1 MAFLQMLFLLCPIF
15 MHFIVPITAQP
26 DINFQLC
33 VAENGNYTENSTYQA
48 NLKYLLNSV
57 YSNTEIDYGFYNF
70 SYGESSN
77 KVYAIGLCRGDV
89 KPDACRDCLNYSSR
103 VLTARCPTEKEA
115 IIGLDN
121 CILRYASRYIFGLNE
136 VAPYFFVHSL
146 TNVSDE
152 KGFNRSLNSLLDSLQ
167 DEAAAGDSRRKYA
180 TGKISAPNFQTIYA
194 LSQCTPDLSQTEC
207 SSCLR
212 NASARVGQCCQE
224 SQGGRVIYPS
234 CNFRYEINQFYEIP
248 TGEDPSP
255 PPSKGKNN
263 TVIVIIILSVVI
275 SVMVI
280 LIISFYTFSG
290 KRKSREKVK
299 SGSVDD
305 EITRVESLQ
314 YNLEIIHLAT
324 YNFSEVNKLGQGGF
338 GSVYK
343 GTLPNG
349 QYIAVKRLSR
359 DSTQGEQ
366 EFKNEVLL
374 VAKLQHKNLVRLLGF
389 CFEQEERLLIYEFMP
404 NSSLNNFIF
413 DQTKRSQLDWER
425 RYKIIE
431 GISRGLLYLHEDS
444 RLRIIHRD
452 LKPSNIL
459 LDAEMNAKI
468 SDFGMARLFAGD
480 QTQESTSRVVGTF
493 GYMPPE
499 YVMRG
504 HFSVKSD
511 IFSFGVLVLEIV
523 SGRKRTFIN
532 EGEMEDLL
540 TYTWENW
547 NSGPNLDKL
556 IDATL
561 RAGSRNEM
569 LRCIH
574 VGLLCVQEN
583 ALDRPNMASVVIMLS
598 SYSVTLPVP
607 QKPAFFA
614 RGTVLPGTSS
624 TWTESDQSRSAS
636 VPFSINE
643 ASISELYPR

>member
-1 MAFLQMLFLLCPIF
+1 MDFA
-15 MHFIVPITAQP
+15 
-26 DINFQLC
+26 
-33 VAENGNYTENSTYQA
+33 
-48 NLKYLLNSV
+48 
-57 YSNTEIDYGFYNF
+57 
-70 SYGESSN
+70 
-77 KVYAIGLCRGDV
+77 
-89 KPDACRDCLNYSSR
+89 
-103 VLTARCPTEKEA
+103 
-115 IIGLDN
+115 
-121 CILRYASRYIFGLNE
+121 
-136 VAPYFFVHSL
+136 
-146 TNVSDE
+146 
-152 KGFNRSLNSLLDSLQ
+152 
-167 DEAAAGDSRRKYA
+167 
-180 TGKISAPNFQTIYA
+180 
-194 LSQCTPDLSQTEC
+194 
-207 SSCLR
+207 
-212 NASARVGQCCQE
+212 
-224 SQGGRVIYPS
+224 
-234 CNFRYEINQFYEIP
+234 
-248 TGEDPSP
+248 
-255 PPSKGKNN
+255 GKNN
-263 TVIVIIILSVVI
+263 TVIIILSVVI

-280 LIISFYTFSG
+280 LIVSFYTFSG

-324 YNFSEVNKLGQGGF
+324 DNFSEVNKLGQGGF

-343 GTLPNG
+343 GNLPNG
-349 QYIAVKRLSR
+349 QYIAVKRLCR

-374 VAKLQHKNLVRLLGF
+374 VAKLQHKNLVRLLGY

-523 SGRKRTFIN
+523 SGRKRTSIN
-532 EGEMEDLL
+532 EGEVEDLL

-556 IDATL
+556 IDSTL

-583 ALDRPNMASVVIMLS
+583 ALDRPSMASVVIMLS

-614 RGTVLPGTSS
+614 HSTVLPGTTS

-636 VPFSINE
+636 VPCSINE

>member
-15 MHFIVPITAQP
+15 MHFIVPNTAQLE
-26 DINFQLC
+26 INFQLC
-33 VAENGNYTENSTYQA
+33 VVENGNYTANSTYQA
-48 NLKYLLNSV
+48 NLNYLLNSV
-57 YSNTEIDYGFYNF
+57 YRKTEIDYGFYNF
-70 SYGESSN
+70 SYGESPD

-89 KPDACRDCLNYSSR
+89 KPAACRDCLNYSSR
-103 VLTARCPTEKEA
+103 ALTSRCPSQKEA

-121 CILRYASRYIFGLNE
+121 CILRYANRYIFGLNE
-136 VAPYFFVHSL
+136 VAPYFFVYSL

-152 KGFNRSLNSLLDSLQ
+152 KGFNSSLNSLLDSLQ
-167 DEAAAGDSRRKYA
+167 DKAAAGDSRRKYA
-180 TGKISAPNFQTIYA
+180 TGKVSTPNNQTIYA

-207 SSCLR
+207 SYCLR

-224 SQGGRVIYPS
+224 RQGGRVIYPS
-234 CNFRYEINQFYEIP
+234 CNFRYETKQFYEIP
-248 TGEDPSP
+248 IGEDLSP

-263 TVIVIIILSVVI
+263 TVIIIILSVVI

-324 YNFSEVNKLGQGGF
+324 ENFSEVNKLGQGGF

-374 VAKLQHKNLVRLLGF
+374 VAKLQHKNLVRLLGY

-532 EGEMEDLL
+532 EGEVEDLL